1 MRTVTPVTAGDGF
14 RVERVVIRAPTED
27 WTDPDPPSGYR
38 LTLVR
43 GGVFRAR
50 VGGHA
55 FLADPVT
62 AYLGGPADEQS
73 IAHRVGAEDVCTAL
87 SLSPSFMTELTGGVP
102 ERPTAAV
109 TGRLAVTHRL
119 LLARAR
125 RGADPFAL
133 AELTADLV
141 GGLFG
146 DRRAHVAE
154 PSTRPATGAARR
166 ALADAARELLTL
178 DPVALGLRETA
189 RRLGCSPYH
198 LSRVFHRQTGL
209 TLSAY
214 RTRVRVLRA
223 LDAIEAGRADLAGL
237 AADLGFADH
246 AHLTRTV
253 REECGHTPRA
263 LRRLLVAD

>member
-14 RVERVVIRAPTED
+14 RVERVVIRATTED
-27 WTDPDPPSGYR
+27 WTDPDPPSGHR
-38 LTLVR
+38 LTLVC

-55 FLADPVT
+55 FPADPVT

-73 IAHRVGAEDVCTAL
+73 IAHRVGAEDVCTVL
-87 SLSPSFMTELTGGVP
+87 SLSPSFMIELTGGVP
-102 ERPTAAV
+102 VRPTAAV

-125 RGADPFAL
+125 RSADPFAL
-133 AELTADLV
+133 ADLTADLV
-141 GGLFG
+141 GGLFD

-223 LDAIEAGRADLAGL
+223 IEAGRADLAGL